1 MLNPMNF
8 ICPATYLTCLSML
21 CIGLQCW
28 ILLQLT
34 TLAKLHCW
42 AVSRAI
48 KFSNQKLTFRHS
60 YMLHNQV
67 TCNGKAA
74 ASSCLDVGQRQAMTA
89 TLLTIPAY
97 PQLVGTGVCVV
108 PTGLPTAPYPSERLP
123 LPEQSLP
130 PALHCSCLSLSGN
143 CDQTWRCILQRPFMS
158 PSQCNAAYMI

>member
-1 MLNPMNF
+1 MSINAVYRSSVLDIAAIDN
-8 ICPATYLTCLSML
+8 
-21 CIGLQCW
+21 IGKAA
-28 ILLQLT
+28 LLGCQRSDKVPKPHL
-34 TLAKLHCW
+34 
-42 AVSRAI
+42 
-48 KFSNQKLTFRHS
+48 RHL

-89 TLLTIPAY
+89 ALLTIPAY